1 MKRLVIC
8 CDGTW
13 NKLANPCPTNVVKIA
28 QAVKPI
34 ASDGTPQLI
43 FYEEGVGTQ
52 WYDKLPGGAF
62 GWGIDANIK
71 NAYRFLCL
79 NYEHGD
85 EIYLFG
91 FSRGAYTV
99 RSLGGLLHC
108 SGLLSRFNICHSDEA
123 YEIYRIAD
131 EDERHRKARQF
142 LEKRKS
148 QKVPITLLGCWDT
161 VGAMGIPNLLPFS
174 PLNKVL
180 NARYQFHNVRLSH
193 LIQNALHAIAI
204 DEHRKVFNVTLMEK
218 REESQSQILRQ
229 VWFPGGHGCVG
240 GGTEKNR
247 GLSDTALKWMID
259 EVARIG
265 LKLEF
270 DFSLIELKMNPAS
283 DFFNKVGFYRLS
295 GTIDRT
301 IADSAELNES
311 VMQRWRDRCD
321 YRPKNLASHRKILDA
336 YCQATS
342 QAKVNQPQAST
353 PN

>member
-1 MKRLVIC
+1 MKRLIVC

-28 QAVKPI
+28 QAVKSI

-79 NYEHGD
+79 NYEAGD

-123 YEIYRIAD
+123 YEIYRIER
-131 EDERHRKARQF
+131 EDERHQKAAEFLRQR
-142 LEKRKS
+142 ES
-148 QKVPITLLGCWDT
+148 QKVPIKLLACWDT

-174 PLNKVL
+174 PLNQVI
-180 NARYQFHNVRLSH
+180 NARYQFHNVRLSP
-193 LIQNALHAIAI
+193 LIENALHAIAI
-204 DEHRKVFNVTLMEK
+204 DEHRKVFNVTQMEK
-218 REESQSQILRQ
+218 REESQNQILKQ

-247 GLSDTALKWMID
+247 GLSDAALKWMME
-259 EVARIG
+259 EVNQIG

-270 DFSLIELKMNPAS
+270 DPNLIQMKINPTS
-283 DFFNKVGFYRLS
+283 DFVNKVGFYRLS
-295 GTIDRT
+295 GVIDRT
-301 IADSAELNES
+301 IDASAQLHES
-311 VMQRWRDRCD
+311 VMQRWRDRRD
-321 YRPKNLASHRKILDA
+321 YRPKNLAALQNVLNA
-336 YCQATS
+336 YCQAISKTS
-342 QAKVNQPQAST
+342 GQSI
-353 PN
+353 